1 MKYSAEN
8 PLRLIELFAGI
19 GSQTQALKN
28 IGVPH
33 KVVAISEID
42 KYAIQS
48 YEAMHG
54 KVNNLGDIRAI
65 KALPD
70 ADLWTY
76 SFPCQDI
83 SVAGK
88 GAGIK
93 EGTRSGLLFE
103 VERLLN
109 VASGNGTL
117 PKYLLLENVKNLV
130 SKKFKADFD
139 RWLSFLSSL
148 GYTNYWQIFNAKDY
162 GIPQNRERVF
172 CVSIRGEH
180 SPFVFPEKQELKL
193 RLRDMIDAVVD
204 EKYYLKE
211 STIRC
216 ILNSHYNS
224 RRDSIKKEDAVANTL
239 CARDWKGPQCVQVGE
254 VVGEKW
260 DKMHDISRRVYE
272 PDGLSPTVHCQQ
284 GGNTELKIAENFVFG
299 GLQAHQMPR
308 TDGVSPALTEAMGKG
323 GGQTPVIIDTNQVA
337 AERFFKQ
344 AVETVL
350 ENECEVGDTVDAF
363 NKKVNRSG
371 VCPTITTR
379 PEGFKTAILPIVEGK
394 GDEPVIAAMRGR
406 NPDNPSDRTPGA
418 PTEQRLEVNKQ
429 GISNA
434 LTSVQKDNLV
444 VEKGDYVSRRYG
456 EFIEEKGYIPE
467 MFVAYNKT
475 EVDDIAPT
483 LTGQCC
489 CATGSSAIL
498 KMDSPIAHAV
508 RVGGHGSVDKHA
520 WDTIMVDSDEPKIL
534 APNNWGHKAGDGTA
548 TRERKETGIVPALQA
563 NAGQTQQSYLKVKV
577 ATKQGYDEA
586 REGDY
591 VNITFPSSNTK
602 RGRVGKGVAQTL
614 TCGDGNAVVTENVRI
629 RKLTPR
635 ECLRLMGWKDEQIDK
650 IQAAKVSGT
659 QQYRQAGNG
668 IVVQVLEAIFKA
680 LFFGEI

>member
-1 MKYSAEN
+1 MEYTEQN

-48 YEAMHG
+48 YEAIHG
-54 KVNNLGDIRAI
+54 KVNNLGDIRGI
-65 KALPD
+65 EALPD
-70 ADLWTY
+70 ADFWTY

-103 VERLLN
+103 VERLLIQ
-109 VASGNGTL
+109 AAEDGTL

-148 GYTNYWQIFNAKDY
+148 GYTNYWQILNAKDY

-172 CVSIRGEH
+172 CVSIRGNH
-180 SPFVFPEKQELKL
+180 TPFVFPEKQELKL
-193 RLRDMIDAVVD
+193 RLRDMIDEVVD

-211 STIRC
+211 STIRS
-216 ILNSHYNS
+216 IINSTFNS
-224 RRDSIKKEDAVANTL
+224 RRDSIKSGDGVANTL
-239 CARDWKGPQCVQVGE
+239 MARDWKGPQCVQVGE

-272 PDGLSPTVHCQQ
+272 PSGISPTVHCQQ
-284 GGNTELKIAENFVFG
+284 GGNTELKIAENFVLG
-299 GLQAHQMPR
+299 GLQAHQTPR
-308 TDGVSPALTEAMGKG
+308 MDGISPALTEAMGKG
-323 GGQTPVIIDTNQVA
+323 GGQTPVIIDTKKTDD
-337 AERFFKQ
+337 ERFFKQ
-344 AVETVL
+344 AVETVM
-350 ENECEVGDTVDAF
+350 ENECGVGDTVDAF
-363 NKKVNRSG
+363 NKKVNHSG

-379 PEGFKTAILPIVEGK
+379 PEGFKTAILPIVEDK
-394 GDEPVIAAMRGR
+394 SDNPVIVAMRGR
-406 NPDNPSDRTPGA
+406 NPDNPSDRTAGA
-418 PTEQRLEVNKQ
+418 PLEQRLEVNGK
-429 GISNA
+429 GLCNA

-444 VEKGDYVSRRYG
+444 LEQGKGSKEYVARRYK

-467 MFVAYNKT
+467 MFVAYNKM

-483 LTGQCC
+483 LTGQCSS
-489 CATGSSAIL
+489 ASGSSAVL
-498 KMDSPIAHAV
+498 MMEEPI
-508 RVGGHGSVDKHA
+508 
-520 WDTIMVDSDEPKIL
+520 
-534 APNNWGHKAGDGTA
+534 
-548 TRERKETGIVPALQA
+548 Q
-563 NAGQTQQSYLKVKV
+563 VKV
-577 ATKQGYDEA
+577 ATKQGYEEA
-586 REGDY
+586 EKGDF
-591 VNITFPSSNTK
+591 VNITYPGSKTK
-602 RGRVGKGVAQTL
+602 RGRVGKGIAQTL
-614 TCGDGNAVVTENVRI
+614 TCGDGNAVITENIRI

-635 ECLRLMGWKDEQIDK
+635 ECLRLMGWHDEQIDK
-650 IQAAKVSGT
+650 IQAAKISGT

-668 IVVQVLEAIFKA
+668 IVVQVLEFIFKA
-680 LFFGEI
+680 LFFC

>member
-1 MKYSAEN
+1 MEYTEQN

-19 GSQTQALKN
+19 GSQTQALTN

-48 YEAMHG
+48 YEAIHG

-65 KALPD
+65 EALPD
-70 ADLWTY
+70 ADFWTY

-103 VERLLN
+103 VERLLIR
-109 VASGNGTL
+109 AAEDGTL

-148 GYTNYWQIFNAKDY
+148 GYTNYWQILNAKDY

-172 CVSIRGEH
+172 CVSIRGDH
-180 SPFVFPEKQELKL
+180 TPFVFPEKQELKL
-193 RLRDMIDAVVD
+193 RLRDMIDEVVD

-211 STIRC
+211 STIRS
-216 ILNSHYNS
+216 IINSTFNS
-224 RRDSIKKEDAVANTL
+224 RRDSIKSGDGVANTL
-239 CARDWKGPQCVQVGE
+239 MARDWKGPQCVQVGE

-272 PDGLSPTVHCQQ
+272 PSGISPTVHCQQ
-284 GGNTELKIAENFVFG
+284 GGNTELKIAENFVLG
-299 GLQAHQMPR
+299 GLQAHQTPR
-308 TDGVSPALTEAMGKG
+308 TDGISPALTEAMGKG
-323 GGQTPVIIDTNQVA
+323 GGQTPVIIDTKKTDD
-337 AERFFKQ
+337 ERFFKQ
-344 AVETVL
+344 AVETVM
-350 ENECEVGDTVDAF
+350 ENECGVGDTVDAF

-379 PEGFKTAILPIVEGK
+379 PEGFKTAILPIVEDK
-394 GDEPVIAAMRGR
+394 SDNPVIVAMRGR
-406 NPDNPSDRTPGA
+406 NPDNPSDRTAGA
-418 PTEQRLEVNKQ
+418 PLEQRLEVNGK
-429 GISNA
+429 GLCNA

-444 VEKGDYVSRRYG
+444 LEQGKGSKEYVARRYK

-467 MFVAYNKT
+467 MFVAYNKM

-483 LTGQCC
+483 LTGQCSS
-489 CATGSSAIL
+489 ASGSSAVL
-498 KMDSPIAHAV
+498 MMEEPI
-508 RVGGHGSVDKHA
+508 
-520 WDTIMVDSDEPKIL
+520 
-534 APNNWGHKAGDGTA
+534 
-548 TRERKETGIVPALQA
+548 Q
-563 NAGQTQQSYLKVKV
+563 VKV
-577 ATKQGYDEA
+577 ATKQGYEEA
-586 REGDY
+586 EKGDF
-591 VNITFPSSNTK
+591 VNITYPGSKTK
-602 RGRVGKGVAQTL
+602 RGRVGKGIAQTL
-614 TCGDGNAVVTENVRI
+614 TCGDGNAVITENIRI

-635 ECLRLMGWKDEQIDK
+635 ECLRLMGWHDEQIDK
-650 IQAAKVSGT
+650 IQAAKISGT

-668 IVVQVLEAIFKA
+668 IVVQVLEFIFKA
-680 LFFGEI
+680 LFFC

>member
-1 MKYSAEN
+1 MEYTEQN

-19 GSQTQALKN
+19 GSQTQALTN

-33 KVVAISEID
+33 TVVGISEID

-54 KVNNLGDIRAI
+54 KVNNFGDIRAI
-65 KALPD
+65 KALPS

-109 VASGNGTL
+109 IANEEGTL

-139 RWLSFLSSL
+139 RWLDFLSAL
-148 GYTNYWQIFNAKDY
+148 GYTNYWQILNAKDY

-180 SPFVFPEKQELKL
+180 SPYKFPEKQELKL
-193 RLRDMIDAVVD
+193 RLRDMIDEVVD

-211 STIRC
+211 STIRS
-216 ILNSHYNS
+216 IINSSFNS
-224 RRDSIKKEDAVANTL
+224 RRDSIKSGDEIANTL
-239 CARDWKGPQCVQVGE
+239 MQRDYKGPQCVQVGE

-272 PDGLSPTVHCQQ
+272 PSGIAPTVHCQQ
-284 GGNTELKIAENFVFG
+284 GGNTELKIAENFVLG
-299 GLQAHQMPR
+299 GLQAHQTPR
-308 TDGVSPALTEAMGKG
+308 TDGISPALTEAMGKG
-323 GGQTPVIIDTNQVA
+323 GGQTPVIIDTKKTDE
-337 AERFFKQ
+337 ERFFKQ

-350 ENECEVGDTVDAF
+350 ENECGVGDTVDAF
-363 NKKVNRSG
+363 NKKINRSG

-379 PEGFKTAILPIVEGK
+379 PEGFKTAILPIVEDK
-394 GDEPVIAAMRGR
+394 SDNPIIVAMRGR
-406 NPDNPSDRTPGA
+406 NPDNPSDRTVVA
-418 PTEQRLEVNKQ
+418 PTEQRLEVNEK
-429 GISNA
+429 GLCNT

-444 VEKGDYVSRRYG
+444 LEHKKGSKQYVARRYG
-456 EFIEEKGYIPE
+456 EFISENGYIPKN
-467 MFVAYNKT
+467 FVPYNKQ
-475 EVDDIAPT
+475 EVEDIAPT
-483 LTGQCC
+483 LTGQCSC
-489 CATGSSAIL
+489 PSGSSAVL
-498 KMDSPIAHAV
+498 MLE
-508 RVGGHGSVDKHA
+508 
-520 WDTIMVDSDEPKIL
+520 EP
-534 APNNWGHKAGDGTA
+534 
-548 TRERKETGIVPALQA
+548 VQ
-563 NAGQTQQSYLKVKV
+563 VKS
-577 ATKQGYDEA
+577 ATKLGYEEA
-586 REGDY
+586 ESGDF
-591 VNITFPSSNTK
+591 VNITFPSSKTK
-602 RGRVGKGVAQTL
+602 RGRVGKGVAHTL
-614 TCGDGNAVVTENVRI
+614 TCGDGNAFITENIRI

-650 IQAAKVSGT
+650 IQAAKISGT

-668 IVVQVLEAIFKA
+668 IVVQVLEYIFKA
-680 LFFGEI
+680 LFFGEEMR

>member
-1 MKYSAEN
+1 MEYSAEN

-109 VASGNGTL
+109 VASESGTL
-117 PKYLLLENVKNLV
+117 PRYLLLENVKNLV

-148 GYTNYWQIFNAKDY
+148 GYTNYWQILNAKDY

-180 SPFVFPEKQELKL
+180 SPFVFPEKRELKL

-211 STIRC
+211 STIRS
-216 ILNSHYNS
+216 IINSTFNS
-224 RRDSIKKEDAVANTL
+224 RRDSIKTGDQVANTL
-239 CARDWKGPQCVQVGE
+239 LARDWKGPQCVQVGE

-272 PDGLSPTVHCQQ
+272 PDGISPTVHCQQ
-284 GGNTELKIAENFVFG
+284 GGNTELKIAENFVLG
-299 GLQAHQMPR
+299 GLQAHQTPR
-308 TDGVSPALTEAMGKG
+308 TDGISPALTEAMGKG
-323 GGQTPVIIDTNQVA
+323 GGQTPVIIDTNQAA

-379 PEGFKTAILPIVEGK
+379 PEGFKTAILPIVE
-394 GDEPVIAAMRGR
+394 DRTDDPVIAAMRGR
-406 NPDNPSDRTPGA
+406 NPDNPSDRTSGA
-418 PTEQRLEVNKQ
+418 PTQQRLEVNDK
-429 GISNA
+429 GLCNT
-434 LTSVQKDNLV
+434 LTSVQKDNLIL
-444 VEKGDYVSRRYG
+444 EPKKGSKEYVARRYR
-456 EFIEEKGYIPE
+456 EFIEKHGYIPKN
-467 MFVAYNKT
+467 FVAYNKM

-483 LTGQCC
+483 LTGQCSC
-489 CATGSSAIL
+489 PSGSSAVL
-498 KMDSPIAHAV
+498 M
-508 RVGGHGSVDKHA
+508 
-520 WDTIMVDSDEPKIL
+520 MEEP
-534 APNNWGHKAGDGTA
+534 
-548 TRERKETGIVPALQA
+548 VQ
-563 NAGQTQQSYLKVKV
+563 VKV
-577 ATKQGYDEA
+577 ATKQGYEEA
-586 REGDY
+586 ERGDF
-591 VNITFPSSNTK
+591 VNITYPGSKTK
-602 RGRVGKGVAQTL
+602 RGRVGKGIAHTL
-614 TCGDGNAVVTENVRI
+614 TCGDGNAVITENIRI

-635 ECLRLMGWKDEQIDK
+635 ECLRLMGWIDEQIDK
-650 IQAAKVSGT
+650 IQAAKISGT

-680 LFFGEI
+680 LFFGER